1 MRAIEGLVDL
11 RKRRIDTIRN
21 YVRTVQE
28 ERLKGTRVFCSD
40 GEHPGGI
47 QSTHCDALHFGHFM
61 QSMTKAGLLDD
72 EVWNH
77 SPLDITLRIQ
87 QLESLPKMLCT
98 WVPEMK
104 KVSFEAIEMDLCLKL
119 SDFSR

>member
-1 MRAIEGLVDL
+1 
-11 RKRRIDTIRN
+11 
-21 YVRTVQE
+21 
-28 ERLKGTRVFCSD
+28 
-40 GEHPGGI
+40 
-47 QSTHCDALHFGHFM
+47 M

-104 KVSFEAIEMDLCLKL
+104 IVSFEAIEMDLCLKL
-119 SDFSR
+119 SDFAR